1 MNILYMSP
9 TREDN
14 PLFKIIKYAFSKSK
28 HNFTFFLIDYTKVKG
43 WKWPFA
49 KQFIIPSLIKYF
61 KFDYIMLW
69 DDDLDIHDFDVDIFL
84 DICKAFKLEIA
95 QPALSYNSY
104 CSHQITLKHPDPNVS
119 IRITDFVEIMCPVF
133 TKEAWLKFYPY
144 LQDNHEQGWGYDY
157 MFKYIGK
164 CGIIDSQAIQHTR
177 KINPHGNHAGLEMR
191 NFLNKYGIKQQYKG
205 NLETFYINTMNSS
218 KNLEITGSSQLI
230 DWLQSQ
236 DISLA
241 LTTYQSSRLFLLGVK
256 PNGNLSGFE
265 RLFDRAMGLYATP
278 ERLYMSSRYQLWQFD
293 NVLAAGELDK
303 GYDKLYVPRVA
314 YTTGD
319 LDIHDLVV
327 DKHQNIIFVN
337 TLYNCLATLSERHS
351 FKPLWQ
357 PPFISKLVAEDR
369 CHLNGLAM
377 VDGEARYVTTV
388 SQSDVI
394 DGWRE
399 RRRDGGCV
407 IDIKTNEIIVK
418 GLSMPH
424 SPRWYQGKLWLLN
437 SGEGEFGYIENGKFK
452 PLTFCPGYMRGL
464 AFAGDFAIVALSKAR
479 EKTFT
484 GLALDEK
491 LAAKEVEARCG
502 LMIID
507 LKTGE
512 IAHWLRI
519 EGVVTEFY
527 DVQVLA
533 GVQRAKALGFK
544 TDEIQHLITVENDN
558 HKQALVSV
566 IIPCYKQAHFL
577 PEAVESVVSQSYPDW
592 EIIIVND
599 GSPDNTNEVAQQL
612 INKYS
617 NKKIRLLKKDN
628 GERSDARNAG
638 IAIANGE
645 YILPLDA
652 DDKLAANA
660 LRNLLA
666 LALEQTSP
674 CVVFGSVQ
682 RFGVVNTR
690 FIGADH
696 YSLKNLLQ
704 FNMVNVSSMFSKKV
718 WQMLKGYKTEMTM
731 YEDWEF
737 WINCHQHNIPF
748 IGTRNIVLYYRKH
761 SNSTT
766 ANNSA
771 KKHNFFFAKII
782 SLHPQLFDLETVK
795 QAKSVIKN
803 NEY

>member
-1 MNILYMSP
+1 MTP
-9 TREDN
+9 
-14 PLFKIIKYAFSKSK
+14 
-28 HNFTFFLIDYTKVKG
+28 
-43 WKWPFA
+43 
-49 KQFIIPSLIKYF
+49 
-61 KFDYIMLW
+61 
-69 DDDLDIHDFDVDIFL
+69 
-84 DICKAFKLEIA
+84 
-95 QPALSYNSY
+95 
-104 CSHQITLKHPDPNVS
+104 
-119 IRITDFVEIMCPVF
+119 
-133 TKEAWLKFYPY
+133 
-144 LQDNHEQGWGYDY
+144 
-157 MFKYIGK
+157 
-164 CGIIDSQAIQHTR
+164 
-177 KINPHGNHAGLEMR
+177 
-191 NFLNKYGIKQQYKG
+191 
-205 NLETFYINTMNSS
+205 S
-218 KNLEITGSSQLI
+218 KNLDITGSRHLI
-230 DWLQSQ
+230 DWFQNQ
-236 DISLA
+236 QISLA

-256 PNGNLSGFE
+256 PDGSLSGFE

-303 GYDKLYVPRVA
+303 GYDKLYVPRIA
-314 YTTGD
+314 HTTGD

-327 DKHQNIIFVN
+327 DKNQNIIFVN

-369 CHLNGLAM
+369 CHLNGLAL
-377 VDGEARYVTTV
+377 VDGEARYVTAV

-399 RRRDGGCV
+399 RRHDGGCV
-407 IDIKTNEIIVK
+407 IDIKTNEIITK

-437 SGEGEFGYIENGKFK
+437 SGEGEFGYIENGKFQ

-464 AFAGDFAIVALSKAR
+464 AFSGDFAIVALSKAR

-491 LAAKEVEARCG
+491 LAAKQVEARCG

-519 EGVVTEFY
+519 EGIVTEFY

-533 GVQRAKALGFK
+533 GVQRPKALGFK
-544 TDEIQHLITVENDN
+544 TDEIQRLITIENDN
-558 HKQALVSV
+558 HKQNALVSI

-577 PEAVESVVSQSYPDW
+577 AEAVESVVSQSYPDW

-612 INKYS
+612 INKHS
-617 NKKIRLLKKDN
+617 NKKIRLLKKPN
-628 GERSDARNAG
+628 GGLADARNAG

-645 YILPLDA
+645 YIHPLDA

-660 LRNLLA
+660 LRNLVA
-666 LALEQTSP
+666 LAMEQTSP
-674 CVVFGSVQ
+674 CVVFGSYQ

-690 FIGADH
+690 FISLDH
-696 YSLKNLLQ
+696 YSLKNLLK
-704 FNMVNVSSMFSKKV
+704 FNMVHANSMFSKKV

-737 WINCHQHNIPF
+737 WIHCHKYNIPF

-761 SNSTT
+761 YDSIT

-771 KKHNFFFAKII
+771 KKHNFFLAKII
-782 SLHPQLFDLETVK
+782 YLHPQLFDPETIRE
-795 QAKSVIKN
+795 AKLLIN
-803 NEY
+803 NQHD